1 MKVLVVTNMYPI
13 PEMPSFG
20 TFVREQVESLRKEGV
35 EVDVFFVNGR
45 KSVFNYLWAFP
56 RFWAHLLTHQYDLIH
71 SHYLFVTMVARAQ
84 LLYPLVIT
92 QHSGEAYN
100 KWQRRLSYLINPLVD
115 KIIAVS
121 EDTKRK
127 GHLDGAIVIPC
138 GIDFNLFQPM
148 PRMEARQ
155 LLGLPVDKKLVLWAG
170 EYFRPEKRF
179 DIVREAIALLRE
191 KVPETELVLVSGKPL
206 SAVPSY
212 MNACD
217 VLLLVSDKEGSPM
230 VIKEAMAC
238 NLPVVS
244 VPAGDVAEI
253 IEGTEGCYLCTQD
266 PRDVAEKL
274 ESVLWWGKRTDGR
287 NRIGHLEVGTISR
300 RIISV
305 YEDVLREKGGHGL
318 ARLWFWQTGA
328 EDID

>member
-56 RFWAHLLTHQYDLIH
+56 RFWAHLLMHRYDLIH

-92 QHSGEAYN
+92 QHSGEAYT

-155 LLGLPVDKKLVLWAG
+155 LLGLPPDKKLVLWAG

-179 DIVREAIALLRE
+179 DIVQEAIALLRE

-206 SAVPSY
+206 SAVPAY

-274 ESVLWWGKRTDGR
+274 ELVLWWGKRTDGR